1 MLKKSYIVSS
11 AGRCRSFDSAV
22 DVRNLLTPFRP
33 GVKWIL
39 QCRVSD
45 GSTAVIRKMAEC
57 DGKSIHYV
65 SNKEVPSALKV
76 LGEGVKG

>member
-1 MLKKSYIVSS
+1 MVKKSYIVSS
-11 AGRCRSFDSAV
+11 AGRCKMFNSVV

-33 GVKWIL
+33 GVKWVL

-57 DGKSIHYV
+57 DGKSIRYV
-65 SNKEVPSALKV
+65 SDKEVPSALKV
-76 LGEGVKG
+76 LGEGV